1 MKQSGKQDIFFWTI
15 GTFVKD
21 ILHVDQELH
30 MSSPPVFSG
39 IRFARSLV
47 FCVLFSRPLFVLL
60 SFCWQLC
67 HLSFTD
73 SAYPFRIFTLFL
85 LNIFVFILLILTS
98 NETKV
103 LTHNDAYVTVHMSKG
118 SKVDYASSQ
127 YCSCR
132 HYLLLVNHCII
143 ESI

>member
-1 MKQSGKQDIFFWTI
+1 MPTTTI
-15 GTFVKD
+15 LTRGV
-21 ILHVDQELH
+21 IYLASLRH
-30 MSSPPVFSG
+30 MHSYIRTRNCTSSSPPVFSG
-39 IRFARSLV
+39 IGFARSLV

-73 SAYPFRIFTLFL
+73 SAYPFRIFKLFL

-103 LTHNDAYVTVHMSKG
+103 LTHNDAYVTVHMWA
-118 SKVDYASSQ
+118 DDTF
-127 YCSCR
+127 R
-132 HYLLLVNHCII
+132 N
-143 ESI
+143 ESTNRDIDQVIVIKT